1 MLKGI
6 VLLIMQV
13 LGREVVRVVIRAA
26 MKRLAVVTVTV
37 RAGLGV
43 WGFRHDRF
51 KVRKA
56 RKVFRW
62 ST

>member
-1 MLKGI
+1 MIRISTKRRMLKGI

-13 LGREVVRVVIRAA
+13 LGIEVVRVVIPVA

-43 WGFRHDRF
+43 
-51 KVRKA
+51 
-56 RKVFRW
+56 
-62 ST
+62 